1 MFSIYK
7 ATNKI
12 TGKSYIGFD
21 SNWPHRKNAHKHAA
35 KRGSSFLFHKAIRK
49 YGWENFEWSII
60 EQSDKHETLLKEKE
74 EYYIRFYNTFYDNG
88 YNMTYGGDGTFGWIP
103 SEETKKK
110 ISKSRKGI
118 VPWNKGKPSPWT
130 SKRNRES
137 KGIKKPRRER
147 WYLITDPLG
156 NEYKIKG
163 LVEFCKKHNLHAGNM
178 CSVAIGRLNHY
189 KKWLCKK
196 ISTDSI

>member
-1 MFSIYK
+1 MWFTVREYLTTLTLIGAISMIIYSIYK
-7 ATNKI
+7 IVNQINGKI
-12 TGKSYIGFD
+12 YIGFD
-21 SNWPHRKNAHKHAA
+21 SKWPNRKNSHKYHSKNRNQHIYLA
-35 KRGSSFLFHKAIRK
+35 FRK

-137 KGIKKPRRER
+137 KGIKKPSRER

-163 LVEFCKKHNLHAGNM
+163 LVEKTFIEKFTCMANS
-178 CSVAIGRLNHY
+178 CSL
-189 KKWLCKK
+189 
-196 ISTDSI
+196 